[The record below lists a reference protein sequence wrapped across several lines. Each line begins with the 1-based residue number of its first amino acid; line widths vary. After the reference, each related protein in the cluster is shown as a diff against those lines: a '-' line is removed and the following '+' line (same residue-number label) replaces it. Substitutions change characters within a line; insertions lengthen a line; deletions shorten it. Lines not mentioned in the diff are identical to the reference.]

1 MGILVLFTGI
11 ITICYACLEGKEL

>member
-11 ITICYACLEGKEL
+11 ITICYACLKGKEL